1 VARTGDAG
9 LVAGRPIFLSLRAV
23 VRAHVQARSGQ
34 DFQAHLAYAQARLHP
49 PPATAMAVGGLPG
62 TGKSTL
68 ARAIAPDLGPSPGAL
83 VLRSDEIRKRRFGV
97 APEQALPP
105 DAYAETVSRA
115 VMAQLFADFC
125 TIAAAGHAVIADATF
140 LNPADRQAVRDAAD
154 TTPFHGIWL
163 EAPMDILESR
173 IGTRTGDASDAD
185 TAVLRNAARADPGAI
200 TWTRLD
206 ATDSA
211 RLADFVETVTNTAP
225 AC

>member
-1 VARTGDAG
+1 
-9 LVAGRPIFLSLRAV
+9 
-23 VRAHVQARSGQ
+23 
-34 DFQAHLAYAQARLHP
+34 
-49 PPATAMAVGGLPG
+49 
-62 TGKSTL
+62 
-68 ARAIAPDLGPSPGAL
+68 
-83 VLRSDEIRKRRFGV
+83 
-97 APEQALPP
+97 
-105 DAYAETVSRA
+105 
-115 VMAQLFADFC
+115 MAQLFADFC